1 MEFIKDPSMII
12 AGVLLMLY
20 IIIGWQWMFM
30 IISVAYVAF
39 SIIRYR
45 ETANFWFIFLGLLG
59 VRAIRNRNNSNHD
72 IRR

>member
-1 MEFIKDPSMII
+1 MEFIKDFSMII

-30 IISVAYVAF
+30 IISVVYVAF

-45 ETANFWFIFLGLLG
+45 ETPNFWFIFLGLLG
-59 VRAIRNRNNSNHD
+59 ALLGIATIVTMI
-72 IRR
+72 

>member
-1 MEFIKDPSMII
+1 MEFIKDFSMII

-30 IISVAYVAF
+30 IISVVYVAF

-45 ETANFWFIFLGLLG
+45 ETANFWFTFLGLLG
-59 VRAIRNRNNSNHD
+59 VLLGIATIVTM
-72 IRR
+72 I

>member
-1 MEFIKDPSMII
+1 MKFIKDFSMII

-20 IIIGWQWMFM
+20 IITGWQWAFM
-30 IISVAYVAF
+30 IISVVYVAF

-59 VRAIRNRNNSNHD
+59 VLLGIATIVTM
-72 IRR
+72 I

>member
-1 MEFIKDPSMII
+1 MEFIKDFSMII

-45 ETANFWFIFLGLLG
+45 EAPNFWFIFLGLLG
-59 VRAIRNRNNSNHD
+59 VLLGIATIVTM
-72 IRR
+72 I

>member
-1 MEFIKDPSMII
+1 MEFIKDFSMII

-30 IISVAYVAF
+30 IISVVYVAF
-39 SIIRYR
+39 SIIRDR

-59 VRAIRNRNNSNHD
+59 VLLGIATIVTM
-72 IRR
+72 I